1 MFAQLPP
8 FSYKNIALGAAAICA
23 ASALQYKFQ
32 YNVALNGA
40 TIESA
45 GGAIFALVAS
55 SLGKVAFDICGGSNA
70 FLAGTVLAGSAAL
83 SYVLIYDRR
92 FAKITKAAKEGDL
105 VAASSTLS
113 GAAVLGIAGGLAA
126 HALAKAGGAVASMVR

>member
-1 MFAQLPP
+1 MLAQLPS

-32 YNVALNGA
+32 YNVALKGT
-40 TIESA
+40 TIELA
-45 GGAIFALVAS
+45 CGAIFALVAS

-83 SYVLIYDRR
+83 SYLWINDQCMD
-92 FAKITKAAKEGDL
+92 KAPQASKEGSITAIS
-105 VAASSTLS
+105 VTLS
-113 GAAVLGIAGGLAA
+113 VAAVLGIAGGLAA
-126 HALAKAGGAVASMVR
+126 HALAKACGAVASMFR